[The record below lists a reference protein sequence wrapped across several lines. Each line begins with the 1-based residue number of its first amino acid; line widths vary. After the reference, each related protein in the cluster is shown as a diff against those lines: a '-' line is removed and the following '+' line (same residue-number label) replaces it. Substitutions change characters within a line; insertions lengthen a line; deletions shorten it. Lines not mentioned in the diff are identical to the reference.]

1 MRKHGIAIAVGI
13 IGAGIMGYISADSD
27 TFILQVLSGLFIG
40 MFIGYFIAGLMKSKS
55 TLLQQDFQK
64 LGNLQG
70 LTLDEVINAVGNY
83 KSFSRCNIKDRN
95 NEQGYLY
102 TWREDYYS
110 ITLLFDANN
119 ICIGVN
125 SEITA

>member
-40 MFIGYFIAGLMKSKS
+40 IFIGYFIAGLMKSKS

-64 LGNLQG
+64 LGNRHRSD
-70 LTLDEVINAVGNY
+70 T
-83 KSFSRCNIKDRN
+83 
-95 NEQGYLY
+95 
-102 TWREDYYS
+102 
-110 ITLLFDANN
+110 
-119 ICIGVN
+119 
-125 SEITA
+125 